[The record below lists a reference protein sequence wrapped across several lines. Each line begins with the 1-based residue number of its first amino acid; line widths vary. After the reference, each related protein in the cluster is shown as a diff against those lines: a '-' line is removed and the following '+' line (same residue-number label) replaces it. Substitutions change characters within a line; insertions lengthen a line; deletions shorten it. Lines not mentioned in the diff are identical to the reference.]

1 MAESRRSVDV
11 AVLTGDP
18 KKAIRMMFIPMTV
31 ALLVQTINNVVDTV
45 WVTGLGPDAL
55 AALGVTF
62 PIFFILIAVGSGLG
76 VGSSQA
82 IARRIGAK
90 DSAGADK
97 AAVQGLAMIF
107 VSGIAMTVTMSLVA
121 PTLMGMIGGE
131 GIETECLAY
140 AMPIIIGSTIL
151 FLSSYFSSLLRSEGS
166 AKRSM
171 NIQILGA
178 GVNIVLDPIFIFTF
192 GWGIA
197 GAAIATV
204 VAMTIPVIISLYWF
218 KIKKDTY
225 LKLSFKGF
233 RFDPVIIKDILKVGI
248 PAFMEMVLVAVI
260 SMFMNI
266 IIFGVGGTYAIA
278 IYTSGW
284 RIIEIL
290 MIPLMGISWAIVPV
304 CAANYGA
311 DNYDGLKTAFYYS
324 IKMMVVV
331 MTAMTIVSYVFA
343 DTLCILFSYS
353 ESTEVL
359 RSDMADMLRV
369 MVLFLPF
376 VAVGFIGSGFFQSL
390 GLGMKSLVSTVI
402 RNVMQIPIC
411 LYLATF
417 GILSYLWWG
426 IMVSEVV
433 GSLIMGLW
441 SMLILRELL
450 KTRAVAKGR
459 RV

>member
-1 MAESRRSVDV
+1 
-11 AVLTGDP
+11 
-18 KKAIRMMFIPMTV
+18 MMFIPMTV
-31 ALLVQTINNVVDTV
+31 ALLVQTANNVVDTI
-45 WVTGLGPDAL
+45 WVSGLGTDAL

-82 IARRIGAK
+82 IARRIGAG
-90 DSAGADK
+90 DSAGADR
-97 AAVQGLAMIF
+97 AAVNGLMMIL
-107 VSGIAMTVTMSLVA
+107 VSGAVMTVSMGLFA
-121 PTLMGMIGGE
+121 PVLMPMIGGRN
-131 GIETECLAY
+131 ITSECLAY
-140 AMPIIIGSTIL
+140 AMPIILGSTVM

-178 GVNIVLDPIFIFTF
+178 GVNIILDPIFIFTF

-204 VAMTIPVIISLYWF
+204 TAMTLPVIISIYWF
-218 KIKKDTY
+218 KIRKDTY
-225 LKLSFKGF
+225 LKLSLKGF
-233 RFDPVIIKDILKVGI
+233 RFDIPIIKDILTVGI
-248 PAFMEMVLVAVI
+248 PAFMEMVIISVI
-260 SMFMNI
+260 AMVMNV
-266 IIFGVGGTYAIA
+266 IIFGVGGDSGIA

-311 DNYDGLKTAFYYS
+311 GNYEGLRTAFRYS
-324 IKMMVVV
+324 VWMMVAV
-331 MTAMTIVSYVFA
+331 MTLMTVLSYIFA
-343 DTLCILFSYS
+343 EQLCILFTYS
-353 ESTEVL
+353 EGTQAL
-359 RSDMADMLRV
+359 REGMADMLRV

-402 RNVMQIPIC
+402 RNVMQVPIC

-417 GILSYLWWG
+417 GALTYLWWG
-426 IMVSEVV
+426 ITVSEIV
-433 GSLIMGLW
+433 GSLIMGAW
-441 SMLILRELL
+441 SIAILRALL
-450 KTRAVAKGR
+450 RTRKVPRGR
-459 RV
+459 FI